1 MADGLDYKYRAALDR
16 LWHGMIV
23 EGFEPGRAYPFTAEG
38 VKQYLA
44 AQRELKRSCTGFAKG
59 ANADALFIE
68 GRLD

>member
-1 MADGLDYKYRAALDR
+1 MADGLEYKFDR

-44 AQRELKRSCTGFAKG
+44 AQLKPSRTGFAKG